1 MNANSEGNQV
11 FRHLGRK
18 LCPKII
24 LEGTRMTKKTELT
37 FALNEHPGFVGP
49 RKYRYHSPI
58 ISAEWGGL
66 TNAPWGEGL
75 INFEKEK
82 EAWALQT
89 YELWIQLLE
98 HLPFC
103 SWIVDRFYMSTQVH
117 QWIFH
122 HRRYDFRWLED
133 RLSALGFRVVLCYR
147 RPETFFE
154 AREERLKISGNPS
167 QYCNLARIIRE
178 QEELYLVFRNSK
190 LEKLMVDITDRT
202 AASVADEITAWFE
215 QSGALWV
222 DDDLTKPPSV
232 DPTAALHAG

>member
-1 MNANSEGNQV
+1 
-11 FRHLGRK
+11 
-18 LCPKII
+18 
-24 LEGTRMTKKTELT
+24 
-37 FALNEHPGFVGP
+37 
-49 RKYRYHSPI
+49 
-58 ISAEWGGL
+58 
-66 TNAPWGEGL
+66 
-75 INFEKEK
+75 
-82 EAWALQT
+82 
-89 YELWIQLLE
+89 
-98 HLPFC
+98 
-103 SWIVDRFYMSTQVH
+103 MSTQVH

-122 HRRYDFRWLED
+122 HRSYDFRWLED
-133 RLSALGFRVVLCYR
+133 RLSAIGFRVVLCYR

-178 QEELYLVFRNSK
+178 QEELYLAFGDSQ
-190 LEKLMVDITDRT
+190 LDKLMVDITDRT